1 MLAVARHR
9 QIAKLLQRQGSVS
22 TAALARLFS
31 VTEETV
37 RRDFEKLE
45 AEGVLVR
52 SHGGAVQ
59 METER
64 RDYPVRERAT
74 QNTPEKAR
82 IARRALRYVT
92 SGATIFLD
100 PSTTVQQL
108 AHLIPNEPLTI
119 LTNSL
124 QIPLLFEDKPSV
136 RVIILGG
143 TLSPRSLSCAG
154 PAAEQTLDLYRVDS
168 AFLSC
173 RGIEVEQGLSEAT
186 EEQAQLKRRVI
197 ERAKSVYLLA
207 DYTKGGVSSSFFY
220 APLSKLDVW
229 ITDRNPESP
238 LREALDGQGVTV
250 DIVRK

>member
-1 MLAVARHR
+1 MLALARHR
-9 QIAKLLQRQGSVS
+9 QIAKLLQRQGSVG

-52 SHGGAVQ
+52 SHGGAVLL
-59 METER
+59 ETEK

-82 IARRALRYVT
+82 IARRALRYIA
-92 SGATIFLD
+92 SGSTIFLD

-108 AHLIPNEPLTI
+108 AKLIPDEPLTI

-124 QIPLLFEDKPSV
+124 QIPLLFEDKPAV
-136 RVIILGG
+136 RVVMLGG
-143 TLSPRSLSCAG
+143 TLLPRSLSCTG

-173 RGIEVEQGLSEAT
+173 RGIEVDQGLSEAT

-207 DYTKGGVSSSFFY
+207 DSTKAGVSSSYFY
-220 APLSKLDVW
+220 APLNSLDVW
-229 ITDRNPESP
+229 ITDSNPEPP
-238 LREALDGQGVTV
+238 LKEALAIQDVMV
-250 DIVRK
+250 DVVKK